1 MSKKLAVVGVG
12 RRWLHGA
19 PFFHMKYVSI
29 LLVIFAAHA
38 AGQQSELAAGRASY
52 QSGEFKQ
59 AVAHFQLALHADPR
73 NAESN
78 YWLGRSYETLA
89 DIATPF
95 GRKYRFLARTHLT
108 RAAELA
114 PGRSE
119 YRSELFEFLLDSG
132 RQHQARDILLR
143 SAESDPDYEYMLLRF
158 QQTRRL
164 NASVNAWLTRFF
176 QLGTAWH

>member
-1 MSKKLAVVGVG
+1 
-12 RRWLHGA
+12 
-19 PFFHMKYVSI
+19 MKYVSI

-38 AGQQSELAAGRASY
+38 VGQQSELAAGRASY

-73 NAESN
+73 SAESN

-108 RAAELA
+108 RAVELA

-143 SAESDPDYEYMLLRF
+143 SAESDPDYEYMLSRF

-164 NASVNAWLTRFF
+164 NASLNGWLARFS

>member
-1 MSKKLAVVGVG
+1 M
-12 RRWLHGA
+12 R
-19 PFFHMKYVSI
+19 YVSI
-29 LLVIFAAHA
+29 LLVIFATHA
-38 AGQQSELAAGRASY
+38 IGQQSEFAAGRAYY

-59 AVAHFQLALHADPR
+59 AAAHFQLALDADPR
-73 NAESN
+73 SAEFN

-95 GRKYRFLARTHLT
+95 GRKYRSLARRHLT

-114 PGRSE
+114 PGRSD

-132 RQHQARDILLR
+132 CQNQARDILLR
-143 SAESDPDYEYMLLRF
+143 SAESDPDYEYMLSRF

-164 NASVNAWLTRFF
+164 NASVNAWLTKAF
-176 QLGTAWH
+176 QIPTAWH